1 MSERFFV
8 ETPIEAEHA
17 ELVDSEA
24 HHLAKV
30 MRAKPGDVVTLFD
43 GSGAEFESE
52 ITSVDRSTVVLK
64 ILSRIE
70 IDRELPFELTLGVAL
85 PRGDRQRW
93 LIEKAVELGVTRVV
107 PLVTER
113 GVAQP
118 RDKAVLR
125 LKRTVIEASKQCRR
139 NRLLEI
145 DRPQELADYVSMM
158 NEDTVRIIAHPQ
170 GQQCSSTGGIQK
182 EVSLALAIGPEGG
195 FTTRE
200 IELAEL
206 AGWQTVDLGLRI
218 LRVET
223 AAITIVSWYV
233 LATE

>member
-8 ETPIEAEHA
+8 ETPIESDLA
-17 ELVDSEA
+17 ELVDHEA

-30 MRAKPGDVVTLFD
+30 MRAKPGDIVTLFD
-43 GSGAEFESE
+43 GSGAEYESE
-52 ITSVDRSTVVLK
+52 VTIVGRSTVALRVLSK
-64 ILSRIE
+64 TE

-85 PRGDRQRW
+85 PKGDRQRW

-107 PLVTER
+107 PLITER

-118 RDKAVLR
+118 SEKAVAR

-145 DRPQELADYVSMM
+145 DRPQELSDYVSVID
-158 NEDTVRIIAHPQ
+158 EDTERIIAHPQ
-170 GQQCSSTGGIQK
+170 GQGCLSTVGIRRGGCF
-182 EVSLALAIGPEGG
+182 ALAVGPEGG
-195 FTTRE
+195 FTNRE
-200 IELAEL
+200 IENAKST
-206 AGWQTVDLGLRI
+206 GWQTVDLGARI

-223 AAITIVSWYV
+223 AAIAIVSQYV
-233 LATE
+233 LAKT